1 MQRELE
7 RFAEYKVLVII
18 VANARIAIVRRQ
30 LALLGENRCTD
41 TPQQERYRK

>member
-7 RFAEYKVLVII
+7 RFGEYKVLVII

-30 LALLGENRCTD
+30 LALLGGNRCTD
-41 TPQQERYRK
+41 TQQRERHRK